1 MTYIEEL
8 FSLKGRVA
16 VVTGG
21 YGHLGRAM
29 CWALAAAGAKVYCAG
44 PSRERFR
51 ESFPFAMMEV
61 LASEYS
67 ELELVDIAYLP
78 FDLGDCDSQSEAL
91 AQVQREAGGLD
102 ILVNN
107 AFFEAQ
113 ASEGASANKSAGTKT
128 AIKERIE
135 AFRSDWGGAI
145 SCTAAFTEATW
156 ALLQQSDQ
164 PRIVNIASMYGIVAP
179 DPNLYLE
186 HPEQRSKAGYN
197 AAKAA
202 LLQLTR
208 YWASFWG
215 ESCPALTVNAISPG
229 PFPRSKGEKR
239 ISPSFQAMLSRRTIV
254 DRTGVPEDLSG
265 ALLLLSSRAGSYI
278 TAQNL
283 VVDGGWTA
291 R

>member
-16 VVTGG
+16 IVTGG

-51 ESFPFAMMEV
+51 ESFPFAMIEV

-67 ELELVDIAYLP
+67 ELEDIAYLP
-78 FDLGDCDSQSEAL
+78 FDLADCESQNRAL
-91 AQVQREAGGLD
+91 EQVQMEAGGLD
-102 ILVNN
+102 ILVYN

-113 ASEGASANKSAGTKT
+113 ANKKAGAETGV
-128 AIKERIE
+128 KERSE
-135 AFRSDWGGAI
+135 AFFREGTVA
-145 SCTAAFTEATW
+145 CTAAFTEAAW
-156 ALLQQSDQ
+156 ALLQRSDQ

-179 DPNLYLE
+179 DPNLYRE
-186 HPEQRSKAGYN
+186 HPEQRSRASYN

-215 ESCPALTVNAISPG
+215 EDCPALTVNAISPG
-229 PFPRSKGEKR
+229 PFPRSEKQV
-239 ISPSFQAMLSRRTIV
+239 SASFRALLSRRTIV
-254 DRTGVPEDLSG
+254 GRTGVPEDLSG

>member
-16 VVTGG
+16 IVTGG

-67 ELELVDIAYLP
+67 ELELVDIVYLP
-78 FDLGDCDSQSEAL
+78 FDLADCESQNRAL
-91 AQVQREAGGLD
+91 EQVQREAGSLD

-107 AFFEAQ
+107 AFFHAQ
-113 ASEGASANKSAGTKT
+113 SMDEVTETNNLQERKDTFCSDLEGFLAGSAT
-128 AIKERIE
+128 
-135 AFRSDWGGAI
+135 
-145 SCTAAFTEATW
+145 FTEAAW
-156 ALLQQSDQ
+156 ALLQRSDQ
-164 PRIVNIASMYGIVAP
+164 ARIVNIASMYGIVAP
-179 DPNLYLE
+179 DPNLYVE
-186 HPEQRSKAGYN
+186 HPEQRSKASYN

-215 ESCPALTVNAISPG
+215 EGCPALTVNAISPG
-229 PFPRSKGEKR
+229 PFPRSEKQV
-239 ISPSFQAMLSRRTIV
+239 STSFRAMLSRCTIV
-254 DRTGVPEDLSG
+254 GRTGVPEDLSG

>member
-16 VVTGG
+16 IVTGG

-51 ESFPFAMMEV
+51 EGFPFAMIEV

-67 ELELVDIAYLP
+67 ELEDIAYLP
-78 FDLGDCDSQSEAL
+78 FDLADCESQNRAL
-91 AQVQREAGGLD
+91 EQVQMEAGGLD

-107 AFFEAQ
+107 AFFKGQ
-113 ASEGASANKSAGTKT
+113 ASASKKAGAETGAN
-128 AIKERIE
+128 ERSE
-135 AFRSDWGGAI
+135 AFDRDWQGTVA
-145 SCTAAFTEATW
+145 CTAAFTEAAW
-156 ALLQQSDQ
+156 ALLQRSDQ

-179 DPNLYLE
+179 DPNLYRE
-186 HPEQRSKAGYN
+186 HPEQRSKPGYN

-202 LLQLTR
+202 LLQLTK

-215 ESCPALTVNAISPG
+215 EDCPALTVNAISPG
-229 PFPRSKGEKR
+229 PFPRSKGER
-239 ISPSFQAMLSRRTIV
+239 QVSPSFRALLSRRTIV
-254 DRTGVPEDLSG
+254 GRTGVPEDLSG